1 MEFIIKICI
10 LAAVVFG
17 LYHLP
22 ELLGLINEYG
32 LFGMGTDTYMMIGLT
47 YIAPYVAI
55 HWLFKK

>member
-1 MEFIIKICI
+1 MDYIRKICI

-47 YIAPYVAI
+47 
-55 HWLFKK
+55 